1 MEQIG
6 RGEHLKQM
14 YISRNFPEL
23 NRSEEILADV
33 ESVAFFSLRHLQ
45 RDYSMAFIKG
55 VRTGTSV
62 EGMGG
67 VMVPNSVLFIHPPCV

>member
-1 MEQIG
+1 
-6 RGEHLKQM
+6 M
-14 YISRNFPEL
+14 YISGNFPEP

-55 VRTGTSV
+55 VRAGTSV
-62 EGMGG
+62 GGTEELCHAGMGG